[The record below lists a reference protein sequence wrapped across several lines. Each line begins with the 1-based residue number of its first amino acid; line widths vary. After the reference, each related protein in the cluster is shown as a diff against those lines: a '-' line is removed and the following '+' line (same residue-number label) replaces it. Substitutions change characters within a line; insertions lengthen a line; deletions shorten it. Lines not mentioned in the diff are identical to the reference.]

1 TNVFAAHVRSRLE
14 AQTRAEKPFVRRTL
28 HVPIADGIVGC
39 GTLSTHALPIERCH
53 RDHVIPGFA
62 AEGACV
68 HGKRTAQRPR
78 NAGEEL
84 CGPEAPFDALLRELC
99 ACDAAAAVNLLVAE
113 TLELGEDAV
122 RIDHGAANPA
132 VAHEQVAAEA
142 DPKNGRIGI

>member
-1 TNVFAAHVRSRLE
+1 
-14 AQTRAEKPFVRRTL
+14 
-28 HVPIADGIVGC
+28 
-39 GTLSTHALPIERCH
+39 
-53 RDHVIPGFA
+53 
-62 AEGACV
+62 
-68 HGKRTAQRPR
+68 KRTAQRPR

-142 DPKNGRIGI
+142 DPKNGRIGIEPANEARKIVRVLRREEHFRRSANAPRGMARHRLLPTHATFEIRRQRERVHARPPAEAATNARGN